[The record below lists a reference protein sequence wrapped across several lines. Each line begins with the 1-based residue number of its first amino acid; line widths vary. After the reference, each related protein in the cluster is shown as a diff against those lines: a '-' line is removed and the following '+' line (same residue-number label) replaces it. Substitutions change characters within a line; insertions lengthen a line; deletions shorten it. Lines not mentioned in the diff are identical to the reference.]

1 MTQRL
6 LTKGFGRPSGLLG
19 RLGGRLM
26 AHGNAATERRVV
38 ALVAPTEQDVVLVI
52 GPGPGVGLEAAARRS
67 AHVIGVD
74 PSDVM
79 LAMARRRCASA
90 VARGRLRLAVGTAA
104 RTGEPDNSVD
114 VVISVNNL
122 QLWPDVPMRPR
133 RTPPRPAPRRPYAP
147 RRPREVAPTALPLL
161 ANTVLAVA
169 SPPSARGPGTPDPH
183 GVDDSPAE
191 RGTCLTVRKTV
202 VRRRRPRRPRRGRWC
217 RGRSCTGA
225 GV

>member
-1 MTQRL
+1 MESMTQRL

-67 AHVIGVD
+67 AHVIGID

-90 VARGRLRLAVGTAA
+90 VTRGRLRLAVGTAA

-122 QLWPDVPMRPR
+122 QLWPDVPAGLAELHRVLRPGGR
-133 RTPPRPAPRRPYAP
+133 MLLAAH
-147 RRPREVAPTALPLL
+147 EKWLPTALPLL
-161 ANTVLAVA
+161 ANTVLAA
-169 SPPSARGPGTPDPH
+169 GFT
-183 GVDDSPAE
+183 
-191 RGTCLTVRKTV
+191 TVRTWTWDPPTRMASTTALLSAARV
-202 VRRRRPRRPRRGRWC
+202 
-217 RGRSCTGA
+217 
-225 GV
+225 